1 MAVSSLQNVMEN
13 QKIRMCFEQSNAVNV
28 QVVKLIFLL
37 GYSRFSLGSNFY
49 FRYDLLK
56 PRPLGIEILI
66 VWSV

>member
-13 QKIRMCFEQSNAVNV
+13 QKIRMSFEQSNAVNV
-28 QVVKLIFLL
+28 QVVKLTFLL
-37 GYSRFSLGSNFY
+37 GYSRFSLRSNFY

-56 PRPLGIEILI
+56 PGPLGIEILI